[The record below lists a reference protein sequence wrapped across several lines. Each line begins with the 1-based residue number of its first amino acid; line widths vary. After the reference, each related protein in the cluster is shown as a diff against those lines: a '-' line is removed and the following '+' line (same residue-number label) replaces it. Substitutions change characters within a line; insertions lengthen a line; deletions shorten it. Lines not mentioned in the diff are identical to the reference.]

1 MKGVKYMEKY
11 GKCVAVIIK
20 IFEIF
25 QWVAALVLL
34 VLIGIV
40 GMFRVQLNGNVL
52 GLNQNGGQISAHGS
66 SVMLLEPDGMVNMKV
81 FVAVLI
87 IAMVSCIL
95 TAMIYHN
102 IYLIV
107 QTTRR
112 VEYPQK
118 EVTPFSNINVKRV
131 RNIGVYCMFIPIVEC
146 IISVAARIVF
156 KIEGIELGIDIA
168 GIVVGLVVLC
178 LADVFA
184 YGVELQKM

>member
-1 MKGVKYMEKY
+1 MGKYRKY
-11 GKCVAVIIK
+11 VAVVIK

-25 QWVAALVLL
+25 QWVAALMLF
-34 VLIGIV
+34 VLIGAV

-118 EVTPFSNINVKRV
+118 EVTPFIDVNVKRV
-131 RNIGVYCMFIPIVEC
+131 RNIGVYCMLIPIVEC
-146 IISVAARIVF
+146 IVSVAARMVF
-156 KIEGIELGIDIA
+156 KIEGIELGINIA
-168 GIVVGLVVLC
+168 GIVAGMIVLC
-178 LADVFA
+178 LADVFT
-184 YGVELQKM
+184 YGVELQKGKGL